1 MNGVEERALIAGAMD
16 GDRASQEGLVRL
28 YERRVFG
35 LIVRMVGNRE
45 DARDILQETMVKA
58 LTSLHMYDASYS
70 FTSWI
75 FRIASNKSLDFLRR
89 QKIEL
94 RIFAHDEEDRTDLF
108 RDKATP
114 MDEVIARKLDWDIF
128 EGCMEKL
135 DPRYRAALFLRYK
148 DGLSYKEIGRVLTV
162 PVGTVKTLLHR
173 GRGELR
179 ELVREK
185 FEGGSSS

>member
-1 MNGVEERALIAGAMD
+1 MEGIEERALIERARD
-16 GDRASQEGLVRL
+16 GDRVSQEGLVRL

-75 FRIASNKSLDFLRR
+75 FRMASNKSLDFLRR
-89 QKIEL
+89 RKVEL
-94 RIFAHDEEDRTDLF
+94 RVFAHDGEDRTDMIA
-108 RDKATP
+108 DKATP
-114 MDEVIARKLDWDIF
+114 IDEVIAQKLDWDIF
-128 EGCMEKL
+128 EGCMQKL
-135 DPRYRAALFLRYK
+135 DPRYRAALSLRYK
-148 DGLSYKEIGRVLTV
+148 DGLSYKEIGQVLSV
-162 PVGTVKTLLHR
+162 PVGTVKTLLYR
-173 GRGELR
+173 GRVELK

-185 FEGGSSS
+185 FSG

>member
-1 MNGVEERALIAGAMD
+1 MLMEGLEERALIGRARD
-16 GDRASQEGLVRL
+16 GDQVSQGRLVRL

-35 LIVRMVGNRE
+35 LIVRIVGNRE

-75 FRIASNKSLDFLRR
+75 LRIASNKSLDFLRR
-89 QKIEL
+89 RKLEL
-94 RIFAHDEEDRTDLF
+94 RIFAQNDEDRTDTIP
-108 RDKATP
+108 DKATP
-114 MDEVIARKLDWDIF
+114 IDEVIAQKLDWDIF
-128 EGCMEKL
+128 EGCMQRL

-148 DGLSYKEIGRVLTV
+148 DGLSYGEIGRVLSV

-173 GRGELR
+173 GRGELK
-179 ELVREK
+179 EMVREK
-185 FEGGSSS
+185 LGGGS

>member
-1 MNGVEERALIAGAMD
+1 MEGPEERALIARARD
-16 GDRASQEGLVRL
+16 GDRASQERLVRL
-28 YERRVFG
+28 YERRIFG

-58 LTSLHMYDASYS
+58 LTSLHMYDATYS

-89 QKIEL
+89 RKLEL
-94 RIFAHDEEDRTDLF
+94 RIFTHDAEDRTDLIA
-108 RDKATP
+108 DKAAP
-114 MDEVIARKLDWDIF
+114 MDEVIAQKLDWDVF

-148 DGLSYKEIGRVLTV
+148 DGLSYREIGNVLSV

-173 GRGELR
+173 GRGELKR
-179 ELVREK
+179 LVRERL
-185 FEGGSSS
+185 GR